1 MIKKLFLYT
10 LITLPILGQIKKKSD
25 YVNGIERN
33 AGRKII
39 FLSDTEGR
47 AYCSGPG
54 CDCGIKF
61 EYKPI
66 SADTIQLV
74 FKKKTEY
81 GDHSQCLDRFGSESN
96 QCHIIVDANEPIY
109 KDQLK
114 CGHANYW
121 SVASTKPN
129 TNVNIAGEDVIYLG
143 EIQGVVTDAVKT
155 RIAPDT
161 TSETA
166 KCASDETP
174 EPISA
179 LPKNTKLIVIA
190 RSQNKAKIQSWSNYW
205 YYVKSHG
212 EFGYSCSF
220 ASGKNLPYGGYW
232 VYGQF
237 IKLKK

>member
-1 MIKKLFLYT
+1 MKAKLFL
-10 LITLPILGQIKKKSD
+10 LAIITLPILGQAKKKSD
-25 YVNGIERN
+25 YVDGIDRN
-33 AGRKII
+33 AGRKIV

-47 AYCSGPG
+47 AHCSGPG
-54 CDCGIKF
+54 CDCRIKF
-61 EYKPI
+61 NYKAIAPN
-66 SADTIQLV
+66 TIQLS
-74 FKKKTEY
+74 FYQKTEY
-81 GDHSQCLDRFGSESN
+81 GDRGHCLDRFGSEVN
-96 QCHIIVDANEPIY
+96 QCIIVVDENEPIY
-109 KDQLK
+109 KDQLT
-114 CGHANYW
+114 CGDRKFWNIG
-121 SVASTKPN
+121 SMKPN
-129 TNVNIAGEDVIYLG
+129 TNINIDGQDVIYLG

-161 TSETA
+161 SSETA
-166 KCASDETP
+166 RCSSDETP

-179 LPKNTKLIVIA
+179 LPKGTKLIVLA
-190 RSQNKAKIQSWSNYW
+190 RSKSKAKIQSWSNYW